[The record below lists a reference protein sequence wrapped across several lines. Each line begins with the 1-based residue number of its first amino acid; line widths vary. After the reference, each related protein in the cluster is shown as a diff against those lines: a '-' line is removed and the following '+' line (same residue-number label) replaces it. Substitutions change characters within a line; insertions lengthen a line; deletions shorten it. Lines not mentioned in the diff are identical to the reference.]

1 MGTAY
6 LEDMTVD
13 MLGLGPNRRA
23 RGRQWP
29 YAHVLP
35 AWYLEEGGCLSI
47 YSDVSFTGTAIL
59 DINLILL
66 VSISVAC

>member
-35 AWYLEEGGCLSI
+35 AWYLEEGGGVFPYIVMCPLQEQQFLTS
-47 YSDVSFTGTAIL
+47 T
-59 DINLILL
+59 
-66 VSISVAC
+66 